1 MNQRSLDEAK
11 NADLRG
17 SFQALQRAARR
28 ARELAMQTGTAIVIS
43 RGGKLEYLIPEVQ
56 RIDGLN
62 AQQPPADY
70 GDKA

>member
-1 MNQRSLDEAK
+1 MSRRSLDEAK

-56 RIDGLN
+56 RIGGLN